1 MEDSVNDERK
11 LKEAIKLA
19 KRGKVMKLDN
29 TTKLDNTNEDVAE
42 EVLEALILI
51 LRELRL
57 SKKYN
62 ERSAKN
68 LAFVSWI
75 YIISFVVS
83 LLSIASMS
91 IASIR

>member
-11 LKEAIKLA
+11 LEEAIKLA
-19 KRGKVMKLDN
+19 NRGKVMKLDN
-29 TTKLDNTNEDVAE
+29 TTKLDNTNEDVDKR
-42 EVLEALILI
+42 LEKALVLILK
-51 LRELRL
+51 ELRL

-83 LLSIASMS
+83 LLATA
-91 IASIR
+91 ASIR